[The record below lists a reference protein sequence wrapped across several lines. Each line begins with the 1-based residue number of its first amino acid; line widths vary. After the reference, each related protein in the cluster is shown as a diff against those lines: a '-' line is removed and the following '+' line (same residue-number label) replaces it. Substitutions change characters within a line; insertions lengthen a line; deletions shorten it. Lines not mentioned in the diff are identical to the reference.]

1 MKKAGNSV
9 LKDEQIVWAIHQM
22 EADIG
27 PVGPSLDSRT
37 PFQYLISVILSA
49 QATDVSV
56 NKVTPILFE
65 KYPDPQALM
74 NAEVTD
80 VEGIIKSVGLFH
92 NKARNIIKTARIVHE
107 ELDDVVPTD
116 RKGIMALPGAGRK
129 TANVVLSDVFNQ
141 PTFAVDTHVSAISKR
156 LHFVDQSASPLQVE
170 QRIVAVL
177 QPDEL
182 HQAHHTMI
190 EFGRKY
196 SMKLTPEKEVCQV
209 IMDCDKLN
217 EENEAEL

>member
-1 MKKAGNSV
+1 M
-9 LKDEQIVWAIHQM
+9 LKDDQIVWAIHQM
-22 EADIG
+22 EDEIG
-27 PVGPSLDSRT
+27 PVGRSLDSRT

-56 NKVTPILFE
+56 NKVTPVLFE
-65 KYPDPQALM
+65 KYPEPKDLM
-74 NAEVTD
+74 VAVLAD
-80 VEGIIKSVGLFH
+80 VEAIIKSVGLFH

-107 ELDDVVPTD
+107 DLNDVVPTD

-129 TANVVLSDVFNQ
+129 TANVVLSDVFEQ

-156 LHFVDQSASPLQVE
+156 LHFVDQAATPLQVE
-170 QRIVAVL
+170 QKIVSVIA
-177 QPDEL
+177 PEEL

-196 SMKLTPEKEVCQV
+196 SMKLTPDKEVCQL
-209 IMDCDKLN
+209 IIDCNQLN
-217 EENEAEL
+217 EENEAIV

>member
-1 MKKAGNSV
+1 M
-9 LKDEQIVWAIHQM
+9 LKDDQIVWAIHQM
-22 EADIG
+22 EDEIG
-27 PVGPSLDSRT
+27 PVGRSLDSRT

-56 NKVTPILFE
+56 NKVTPVLFE
-65 KYPDPQALM
+65 KYPEPKDLM
-74 NAEVTD
+74 VADLAD
-80 VEGIIKSVGLFH
+80 VEAIIKSVGLFH

-107 ELDDVVPTD
+107 DLNDVVPTD

-129 TANVVLSDVFNQ
+129 TANVVLSDVFEQ

-156 LHFVDQSASPLQVE
+156 LHFVDQAATPLQVE
-170 QRIVAVL
+170 QKIVSVIA
-177 QPDEL
+177 PEEL

-196 SMKLTPEKEVCQV
+196 SMKLTPDKEVCQL
-209 IMDCDKLN
+209 IIDCNQLN
-217 EENEAEL
+217 EENEAIV

>member
-1 MKKAGNSV
+1 M

-37 PFQYLISVILSA
+37 PFQYLVSVILSA

-56 NKVTPILFE
+56 NKVTPILFDR
-65 KYPDPQALM
+65 YPEPKDLM
-74 NAEVTD
+74 IADVTD
-80 VEGIIKSVGLFH
+80 VEQIIKSVGLFH
-92 NKARNIIKTARIVHE
+92 NKAKNIIKTARIVHE
-107 ELDDVVPTD
+107 DLHDVVPTD

-129 TANVVLSDVFNQ
+129 TANVVLSDVFEQ

-156 LHFVDQSASPLQVE
+156 LHFVPQSATPLQVE
-170 QRIVAVL
+170 TKIVGAL
-177 QPDEL
+177 QPEEL

-190 EFGRKY
+190 EYGRKY
-196 SMKLTPEKEVCQV
+196 SMKLAPEKEVCQL
-209 IMDCDKLN
+209 IIDCDKLN
-217 EENEAEL
+217 EENESGL

>member
-1 MKKAGNSV
+1 M
-9 LKDEQIVWAIHQM
+9 LKDDQIVWAIHQM
-22 EADIG
+22 EDEIG

-65 KYPDPQALM
+65 KYPDPQDLM
-74 NAEVTD
+74 VANVTD
-80 VEGIIKSVGLFH
+80 VEAIIKSVGLFH

-107 ELDDVVPTD
+107 ELADVVPTD

-129 TANVVLSDVFNQ
+129 TANVVLSDVFDQ

-156 LHFVDQSASPLQVE
+156 LHFVAQNASPLQIE
-170 QRIVAVL
+170 QKIVGVL
-177 QPDEL
+177 PPEEL

-190 EFGRKY
+190 EYGRKY
-196 SMKLTPEKEVCQV
+196 SMKLIPDKEVCQL
-209 IMDCDKLN
+209 IIDCDQLN
-217 EENEAEL
+217 EENEATV

>member
-1 MKKAGNSV
+1 M
-9 LKDEQIVWAIHQM
+9 LKDDQIVWAIHQM
-22 EADIG
+22 EDEIG

-65 KYPDPQALM
+65 KYPDPQDLM
-74 NAEVTD
+74 VANVTG
-80 VEGIIKSVGLFH
+80 VEAIIKSVGLFH

-107 ELDDVVPTD
+107 ELADVVPTD

-129 TANVVLSDVFNQ
+129 TANVVLSDVFDR

-156 LHFVDQSASPLQVE
+156 LHFVAQNASPLQVE
-170 QRIVAVL
+170 QKIVGIL
-177 QPDEL
+177 PPKEL

-190 EFGRKY
+190 EYGRKY
-196 SMKLTPEKEVCQV
+196 SMKLTPDKEVCQL
-209 IMDCDKLN
+209 IIDCDQLN
-217 EENEAEL
+217 EENEATV

>member
-1 MKKAGNSV
+1 M

-22 EADIG
+22 EEDIG

-37 PFQYLISVILSA
+37 PFQYLVSVILSA

-56 NKVTPILFE
+56 NKVTPVLF
-65 KYPDPQALM
+65 KLYPEPKDLM
-74 NAEVTD
+74 NAD
-80 VEGIIKSVGLFH
+80 VEDVERIIKSVGLFH

-107 ELDDVVPTD
+107 ELNDVVPTD

-129 TANVVLSDVFNQ
+129 TANVVLSDVFNE

-156 LHFVDQSASPLQVE
+156 LHFVDQKASPLQVE
-170 QRIVAVL
+170 NKIVSVMK
-177 QPDEL
+177 PEEL

-190 EFGRKY
+190 EYGRKY
-196 SMKLTPEKEVCQV
+196 SMKLAPDKEVCQL
-209 IMDCDKLN
+209 IIDCDKLN
-217 EENEAEL
+217 EENEGEV

>member
-1 MKKAGNSV
+1 M
-9 LKDEQIVWAIHQM
+9 LKDDQIVWAIHQM
-22 EADIG
+22 EDEIG
-27 PVGPSLDSRT
+27 PVGRSLDSRT

-56 NKVTPILFE
+56 NKVTPVLFE
-65 KYPDPQALM
+65 KYPEPKDLM
-74 NAEVTD
+74 MADLAD
-80 VEGIIKSVGLFH
+80 VEAIIKSVGLFH

-107 ELDDVVPTD
+107 DLNDVVPTD

-129 TANVVLSDVFNQ
+129 TANVVLSDVFEQ

-156 LHFVDQSASPLQVE
+156 LHFVDQAATPLQVE
-170 QRIVAVL
+170 QKIVSVMA
-177 QPDEL
+177 PEEL

-196 SMKLTPEKEVCQV
+196 SMKLTPDKEVCQL
-209 IMDCDKLN
+209 IIDCDQLN
-217 EENEAEL
+217 EGNEAIV